1 MTTFRK
7 FCCNDLL
14 DITPI
19 LMDQFSTAKHN
30 KTLDQRSLSWY
41 LTCIA
46 EFCDYFIVATSP
58 GERIMGYCTAIIE
71 EDDTMT
77 KRCNITHIAVYDRYY
92 LSAALARLF
101 VEAVDE
107 TSELIDEVDCLSI
120 LPSTN
125 LRHISLKEMLE
136 GTGFE
141 NHIENQ
147 TEDMI

>member
-77 KRCNITHIAVYDRYY
+77 KRCNITHIAVYDR
-92 LSAALARLF
+92 
-101 VEAVDE
+101 
-107 TSELIDEVDCLSI
+107 DEVDCLSI